1 MAVEN
6 VNLTLHAGEIV
17 AIAGVA
23 GNGQKELLEAIAGL
37 RNPSQGEI
45 RLDGKMIQEQS
56 VQEHLAAGIYMVPED
71 RLGMGLVPNL
81 SVMDNAILRNYTRRE
96 VRRGLLFNYK
106 KIIAYTR
113 RLVEDYNIYLSDI
126 HHPINYLSG
135 GNLQKLLLA
144 REIDQGPRVL
154 LASYPV
160 RGLDVAAAEAVYQI
174 LLKERDK
181 GTAILLVLK
190 DLDDIFRIADRVAV
204 MYGGQINDVLDLES
218 TDIDK
223 IGALML
229 GADKVGVPYAE
240 TQAN

>member
-1 MAVEN
+1 M
-6 VNLTLHAGEIV
+6 
-17 AIAGVA
+17 
-23 GNGQKELLEAIAGL
+23 
-37 RNPSQGEI
+37 
-45 RLDGKMIQEQS
+45 
-56 VQEHLAAGIYMVPED
+56 
-71 RLGMGLVPNL
+71 
-81 SVMDNAILRNYTRRE
+81 
-96 VRRGLLFNYK
+96 
-106 KIIAYTR
+106 
-113 RLVEDYNIYLSDI
+113 
-126 HHPINYLSG
+126 
-135 GNLQKLLLA
+135 LA
-144 REIDQGPRVL
+144 REINQEPRVL

-204 MYGGQINDVLDLES
+204 MYDGQINDVLDLES